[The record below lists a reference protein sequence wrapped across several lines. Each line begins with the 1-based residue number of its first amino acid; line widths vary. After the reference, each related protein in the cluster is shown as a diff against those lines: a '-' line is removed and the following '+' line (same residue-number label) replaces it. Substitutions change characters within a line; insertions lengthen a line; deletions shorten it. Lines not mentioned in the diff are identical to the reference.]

1 MKTSFPDLVVDLIDF
16 FLPVQCAACEN
27 SLVYGEEVICLSCL
41 INLPLTGFER
51 QTGNPVEKQFWGKVP
66 VAEAMALLHF
76 TKGEKVQRI
85 LHKLKYG
92 GRPEIGIKMGR
103 WCAGRIKSITTYA
116 TADVIIPVPLH
127 KKKERLRGFNQ
138 SAMFA
143 LGLSEGMGICCLPD
157 GLIRLKNTGTQTR
170 KSRFDRSGNVSDVF
184 VPGPDYDL
192 HGKSVILVDDVIT
205 TGSTLTASALAL
217 LSAGAAKVSV
227 AAIAYA
233 AA

>member
-1 MKTSFPDLVVDLIDF
+1 MKSSIHRLTVDLIDF
-16 FLPVQCAACEN
+16 FLPVHCTACEEP
-27 SLVYGEEVICLSCL
+27 LVHGEDVICLSCL
-41 INLPLTGFER
+41 INLPLTGFEW

-66 VAEAMALLHF
+66 VGEAMALLHF

-92 GRPEIGIKMGR
+92 GRPEIGIKMGH
-103 WCAGRIKSITTYA
+103 WCAGRIKSISRFA
-116 TADVIIPVPLH
+116 AADVIIPVPLH

-143 LGLSEGMGICCLPD
+143 RGLSEGLGICCRPD
-157 GLIRLKNTGTQTR
+157 GLLRLKNTGTQTR
-170 KSRFDRSGNVSDVF
+170 KSRFDRSGNVADVF
-184 VPGPDYDL
+184 VPGPDYDFQ
-192 HGKSVILVDDVIT
+192 GKSIILVDDVIT
-205 TGSTLTASALAL
+205 TGSTLTASAMAL
-217 LSAGAAKVSV
+217 LSAGAERISI

>member
-1 MKTSFPDLVVDLIDF
+1 MKSSIARLAVDLMDF
-16 FLPVQCAACEN
+16 FLPVRCAACEEP
-27 SLVYGEEVICLSCL
+27 LVNGEEVICLSCL
-41 INLPLTGFER
+41 IHLPLTGFEGQR
-51 QTGNPVEKQFWGKVP
+51 GNPVEKQFWGKVP
-66 VAEAMALLHF
+66 VGEAMALLHF

-103 WCAGRIKSITTYA
+103 WCAGRINSHSRFA
-116 TADVIIPVPLH
+116 AADVIIPVPLH
-127 KKKERLRGFNQ
+127 KMKERRRGFNQ

-143 LGLSEGMGICCLPD
+143 RGLSEGMGISYRPH
-157 GLIRLKNTGTQTR
+157 GLVRLKNTGTQTR
-170 KSRFDRSGNVSDVF
+170 KSRFDRSGNVADVF
-184 VPGPDYDL
+184 MPGPDFDV

-205 TGSTLTASALAL
+205 TGSTLTASAMAL
-217 LSAGAAKVSV
+217 LSAGAERISI